1 MKNKRKE
8 ILNSSLNVQRKK
20 KTGMTKEEEEDL
32 KKNRQALMFQ
42 NDQKLAM
49 LPPELAQSLSTPTF
63 PVNSMQGPEKEHLSI
78 NDPRFYDGPITQ
90 VLSNPLYN
98 KNAFVSISA
107 PAPCPNFD

>member
-32 KKNRQALMFQ
+32 KNRQALMFQ

-63 PVNSMQGPEKEHLSI
+63 PVNSMQGHEKEHLSI

-98 KNAFVSISA
+98 KNAFVPCSI
-107 PAPCPNFD
+107 PAPYPNFG